1 MTALINWLFQN
12 WLEAAGVITTILGI
26 WLTTRRK
33 MLCWP
38 ITLIADVIYL
48 IVFYQARLYSDT
60 LLQIFF
66 IGFTLYGW
74 WYWHRGLA
82 AEGSIRVIPLPK
94 RALLLIPATALI
106 AILWGLLMQHI
117 HAALPY
123 LDAQLMCFSLLA
135 SWWQARKNTINWP
148 LWVVVNLIYIGE
160 YLYKGLLLTSPLYAI
175 LAILALIGWRDWRR
189 AERA

>member
-1 MTALINWLFQN
+1 MQN
-12 WLEAAGVITTILGI
+12 WLEASGVVTTILGI

-38 ITLIADVIYL
+38 ITLIADIIYL

-82 AEGSIRVIPLPK
+82 AEGSIRVITLPK

-106 AILWGLLMQHI
+106 ALAWGLLMLKLN
-117 HAALPY
+117 AALPF

-175 LAILALIGWRDWRR
+175 LAILALIGWRDWHR
-189 AERA
+189 AEQVQNQ